1 MSKRIIVRNKTRPTS
16 LIKISCID
24 IDRNDSYD
32 KLIVCASKF
41 EECLKKTGA
50 SPNEDYTI
58 VDLFKLA
65 VEATKIDSLDD
76 VKIVIKEI

>member
-1 MSKRIIVRNKTRPTS
+1 MSKRIIVRNKTKPTS

-32 KLIVCASKF
+32 KLIVCASRF
-41 EECLKKTGA
+41 EESLKKTGA
-50 SPNEDYTI
+50 IPNEDYTI